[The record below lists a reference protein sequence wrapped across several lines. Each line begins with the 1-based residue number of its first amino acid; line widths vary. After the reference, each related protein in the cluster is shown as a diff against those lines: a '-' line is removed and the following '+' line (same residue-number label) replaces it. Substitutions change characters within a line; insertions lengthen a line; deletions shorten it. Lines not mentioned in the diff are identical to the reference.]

1 MGHTPSGYSRGGLAA
16 LLIGVAAA
24 AGPRAAARQ
33 SEVEPASLMTTPV
46 LLINGANATLQG
58 TGFFFAS
65 TGSDGNPETVFLVT
79 NYHVVTGH
87 APLSPGSPKG
97 DRVQFLFHEDRA
109 NLAKVRRIEIPLYDL
124 HGKPRWVSSGV
135 FNDADV
141 VLLPLPP
148 ASYAGIQPY
157 VFTEAHTRSDI
168 KLRPASGAALV
179 GYPYGLS
186 DTAHDLPVW
195 KTGHVATEPSVDFDD
210 RPVFLVDVSAF
221 PGMSGSPVL
230 AVANGIYETE
240 DGIMR
245 TGRVLK
251 LLGIF
256 SAMPVVHEQK
266 PADALSGV
274 FTPPAPT
281 ETSLQLGYVWKAALI
296 AQLAAGYKPQSP
308 EP

>member
-1 MGHTPSGYSRGGLAA
+1 MGHAPRSHAGAIPLALAIATLTALGSRAT
-16 LLIGVAAA
+16 
-24 AGPRAAARQ
+24 ARQ
-33 SEVEPASLMTTPV
+33 AEVEVASLMTTPV
-46 LLINGANATLQG
+46 ILLNGVNAVLQG

-65 TGSDGNPETVFLVT
+65 TGADGNPETVFLVT

-87 APLSPGSPKG
+87 APTQSGNPQG
-97 DRVQFLFHEDRA
+97 DRVQFLFHEDRT
-109 NLAKVRRIEIPLYDL
+109 NLAKVRRIEIPLYDI

-135 FNDADV
+135 FADADV
-141 VLLPLPP
+141 VLLPLP
-148 ASYAGIQPY
+148 AESYARIQPY
-157 VFTEAHTRSDI
+157 VFTEAHTRGDI
-168 KLRPASGAALV
+168 KLRPTSGAALV

-195 KTGHVATEPSVDFDD
+195 KTGHIATEPAVDFDD

-240 DGIMR
+240 DGPWR

-256 SAMPVVHEQK
+256 SAMPVVREQR
-266 PADALSGV
+266 PADPSAGI
-274 FTPPAPT
+274 FTAPPPT

-296 AQLAAGYKPQSP
+296 ANLAANYKPQ
-308 EP
+308 